1 VDEDGRMI
9 ETELEGVAGDVT
21 EDMVTDEH
29 LHNICKT
36 CRFQATYLDISN
48 LQSGGLGPLS

>member
-1 VDEDGRMI
+1 MDEDGRMI